1 MIRFALACDRD
12 HAFEGWFRNN
22 DDFDTQAARGLIEC
36 PACGS
41 LKVQKAL
48 MAPAVSTSRR
58 QETIRSE
65 VRQPQS
71 QPADDDGQEVV
82 TLAQGSAQRN
92 AMQELRKLT
101 QKMRDKSEY
110 VGDRFADEARAIHD
124 GDKEQRNIYGEAT
137 VDEARALMDD
147 GIDFMP
153 IPVFPDDHN

>member
-1 MIRFALACDRD
+1 M
-12 HAFEGWFRNN
+12 
-22 DDFDTQAARGLIEC
+22 TAR
-36 PACGS
+36 
-41 LKVQKAL
+41 
-48 MAPAVSTSRR
+48 
-58 QETIRSE
+58 
-65 VRQPQS
+65 
-71 QPADDDGQEVV
+71 
-82 TLAQGSAQRN
+82 

>member
-22 DDFDTQAARGLIEC
+22 DDFDTQAAQGLIEC

-48 MAPAVSTSRR
+48 MAPSVSTSRR

-65 VRQPQS
+65 VRQSEPS
-71 QPADDDGQEVV
+71 PDGDEVV
-82 TLAQGSAQRN
+82 TLAQGSAQRS